1 MNKNI
6 HFGELIILLLIFF
19 SACTTNEKKAVEQQS
34 YNIVVLEGPTRV
46 GFESMLDQSVKLPVA
61 TYSEIYD
68 NPLQIQTLMLQNK
81 PDVAVIPT
89 TMAANLYNKGV
100 DYVPLGCAIWGNLYL
115 VSSDSTIKTST
126 DLRNKEIY
134 LFNKG
139 LQPDL
144 LAKIRFNPY
153 NVKFNY
159 KYDSHLELASAI
171 AGGVVSTAVLPEPF
185 VSRAMQA
192 NPDIRIIDE
201 VNFMHNGRRIPQT
214 LIMIKRSLIP
224 CKKVIEDYIY
234 QVIDASINNNSL
246 PAMTVKRCNIR
257 FSPIDSCKEDIQF
270 YLGSMYGYNP
280 KLIGNKFPDN
290 DFYNWT
296 TKPVNPQ

>member
-6 HFGELIILLLIFF
+6 HFGGLIILLLIFF
-19 SACTTNEKKAVEQQS
+19 SACTTNKKKEDEQQS

-46 GFESMLDQSVKLPVA
+46 GFESMLDQSVKLPVMV
-61 TYSEIYD
+61 YSEIYD

-115 VSSDSTIKTST
+115 VTSDSTIKNST
-126 DLRNKEIY
+126 DLKDKEIY

-153 NVKFNY
+153 NAKFNY
-159 KYDSHLELASAI
+159 KYDSHLELASVI
-171 AGGVVSTAVLPEPF
+171 AGNLVST
-185 VSRAMQA
+185 
-192 NPDIRIIDE
+192 
-201 VNFMHNGRRIPQT
+201 
-214 LIMIKRSLIP
+214 
-224 CKKVIEDYIY
+224 
-234 QVIDASINNNSL
+234 
-246 PAMTVKRCNIR
+246 
-257 FSPIDSCKEDIQF
+257 
-270 YLGSMYGYNP
+270 
-280 KLIGNKFPDN
+280 
-290 DFYNWT
+290 
-296 TKPVNPQ
+296 

>member
-1 MNKNI
+1 MNKKI
-6 HFGELIILLLIFF
+6 QTWGWIIILLVLF
-19 SACTTNEKKAVEQQS
+19 SACTTNKKKEAEQPS

-46 GFESMLDQSVKLPVA
+46 AFESMLDQSVKLPVA
-61 TYSEIYD
+61 TFSEIYD

-115 VSSDSTIKTST
+115 LTSDSTIKTSA
-126 DLRNKEIY
+126 DLKNKEVY

-144 LAKIRFNPY
+144 LAKIRLNPY
-153 NVKFNY
+153 NAKFNY
-159 KYDSHLELASAI
+159 KYDSHLELASVV
-171 AGGVVSTAVLPEPF
+171 AGDMVQTAVLPEPF

-192 NPDIRIIDE
+192 NPNLRIIDE

-224 CKKVIEDYIY
+224 CKKIIESYINQVIE
-234 QVIDASINNNSL
+234 ASINNNSL

-257 FSPIDSCKEDIQF
+257 FVPIESCKEDIQF
-270 YLGSMYGYNP
+270 YLGSIYGYNP
-280 KLIGNKFPDN
+280 QLIGNKFPDN
-290 DFYNWT
+290 DFYNWS
-296 TKPVNPQ
+296 TKIGKP